1 MTTIVGTKTH
11 LYSDSMGWFEGIPMK
26 MTKLWRIHGALY
38 GFCGNYDN
46 IMNFVA
52 RLQKKKNLVE
62 AMDFNG
68 DIMDFD
74 YLKLTKKGLFL
85 ATGYSQPAPIHE
97 DYMAIGSGKDFAITA
112 MHCGK
117 SARQAVSMGIRMD
130 MNSAGS
136 ILQVKL

>member
-11 LYSDSMGWFEGIPMK
+11 LYSDSMGIFEGIPMK
-26 MTKLWRIHGALY
+26 MTKLFRIHGSLY

-46 IMNFVA
+46 ILKFIA
-52 RLQKKKNLVE
+52 QLTKKKNLIE
-62 AMDFNG
+62 SMEING
-68 DIMDFD
+68 DIIDFD
-74 YLKLTKKGLFL
+74 YLMLNKKGLWL
-85 ATGYSQPAPIHE
+85 ATGYSQYAPIHE

-130 MNSAGS
+130 INSAGS
-136 ILQVKL
+136 IIQVKL